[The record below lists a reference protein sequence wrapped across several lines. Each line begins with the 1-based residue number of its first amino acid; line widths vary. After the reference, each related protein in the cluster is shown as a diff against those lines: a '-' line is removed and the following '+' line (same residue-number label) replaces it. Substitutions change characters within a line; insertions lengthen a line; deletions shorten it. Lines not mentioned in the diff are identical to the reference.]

1 MKKVKTRIISDDD
14 REDEAYP
21 GYGKKISLDKA
32 NKLAK
37 SLWKITIKENLKND
51 KKLYGTDFLWI

>member
-37 SLWKITIKENLKND
+37 SL
-51 KKLYGTDFLWI
+51 